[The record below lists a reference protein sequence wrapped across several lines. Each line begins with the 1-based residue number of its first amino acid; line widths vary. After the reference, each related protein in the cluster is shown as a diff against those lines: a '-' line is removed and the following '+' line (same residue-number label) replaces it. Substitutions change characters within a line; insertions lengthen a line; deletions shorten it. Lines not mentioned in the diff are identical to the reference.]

1 VLPLLRYIPFAVL
14 ALGIAELAVMI
25 SVGARIGTFAVIL
38 LLIAG
43 IVAGSSLI
51 RASGTNL
58 AELMRGR
65 GLSTRQVSENAA
77 KGLTLALAG
86 VLLILPGFLSDFA
99 AGVILLPPVRT
110 RVADFLEKHVN
121 IVKRDAS
128 PGPVIEGEAVEI
140 EATDRIDRR

>member
-1 VLPLLRYIPFAVL
+1 VSPLLRYIPLAIL

-25 SVGARIGTFAVIL
+25 SVGARIGVLAVIL

-43 IVAGSSLI
+43 IVAGSSLF
-51 RASGTNL
+51 RASGANL

-86 VLLILPGFLSDFA
+86 VLLIVPGFLSDIA
-99 AGVILLPPVRT
+99 AGVMLLPPVRA
-110 RVADFLEKHVN
+110 RVANFLEKHVN
-121 IVKRDAS
+121 IVRRDAS
-128 PGPVIEGEAVEI
+128 PGPVIEGEAVEV
-140 EATDRIDRR
+140 ETPDRLS